1 MNMDLKAAEHIAEL
15 ESQLEDAYIKID
27 LLEES
32 LLEAENKVRIAIKQL
47 EVERQNRNVDYGVA

>member
-1 MNMDLKAAEHIAEL
+1 MDLKAAEHIAEL

-47 EVERQNRNVDYGVA
+47 EVERQNRSVDYGVA